1 MHAIVVRERGGPEV
15 MTWAEVSEPVPAD
28 HEVLIDVAAAG
39 VNFIDTYQR
48 SGVYQRELPFT
59 PGLEVAGTVVAV
71 GPAVERV
78 AAGDRVVTVRA
89 KGGYADLTLAPADA
103 VLTVPDAVE
112 LDVAAAVAL
121 QGFTAHYLVTDTFPL
136 QPGQRCLIHAGAG
149 GVGGLLIQMA
159 KRRGAEV
166 FTTVGSPEKA
176 DVARAAGADH
186 VIEYRTVDFAEAV
199 RDIIGERGLDVVYDG
214 VGKRTFDAGLDLLRS
229 RGMFVLF
236 GGASGQVPP
245 FDLQR
250 LNSGGSLYI
259 TRPSLF
265 HYMGEGEAQQR
276 ADDVLTWIA
285 DGSLDVHI
293 GAEYAMADAAAAHTA
308 LESRSTTGKLLL
320 R

>member
-15 MTWAEVSEPVPAD
+15 MTWAEVPEPVPAD

-89 KGGYADLTLAPADA
+89 EGGYADLTLAPADA